1 MIIQKGWNVPSLK
14 HLNLWEGVYEDAPKL
29 RRCSLTERLN
39 CLLFT
44 VIDLENGE
52 QFGDLQQVADS
63 LGQVSQLDRTASIVG
78 RGIQRHQSPE
88 PAAVN
93 EVHTTQIEHDVFIVR
108 DQFFN
113 RVTQAGGLLAENNAT
128 TTIDDQ
134 STIYR
139 SSTQS

>member
-1 MIIQKGWNVPSLK
+1 MIPISACDKFAPKRNLLENRGVIIQKGWNVPSLK

-63 LGQVSQLDRTASIVG
+63 LG
-78 RGIQRHQSPE
+78 
-88 PAAVN
+88 
-93 EVHTTQIEHDVFIVR
+93 
-108 DQFFN
+108 
-113 RVTQAGGLLAENNAT
+113 
-128 TTIDDQ
+128 
-134 STIYR
+134 
-139 SSTQS
+139 